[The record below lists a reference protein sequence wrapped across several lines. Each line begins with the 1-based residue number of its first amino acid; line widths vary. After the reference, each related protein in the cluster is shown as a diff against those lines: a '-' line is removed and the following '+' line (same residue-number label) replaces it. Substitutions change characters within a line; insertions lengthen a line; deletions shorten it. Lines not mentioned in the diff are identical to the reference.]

1 MYVEET
7 FFRPPELGREPRTLP
22 ADSYNLAHL
31 LLARARHDC
40 LFVPIRAMQYLAVID
55 AEEFIFVDRE
65 GRRLIDIAWCD
76 FRPQTRASLTD
87 PVPYQAVYY
96 SDTARQTMPR
106 LQGEFRKALAECRNR
121 GDVPLAT
128 ARVIK
133 IDRNPA

>member
-1 MYVEET
+1 MIVSET
-7 FFRPPELGREPRTLP
+7 FFRLPELAREPRTLP
-22 ADSYNLAHL
+22 ADTYNLAHL

-40 LFVPIRAMQYLAVID
+40 VFVPIRSMQYLAVID

-65 GRRLIDIAWCD
+65 GRRLIDIAWRE
-76 FRPQTRASLTD
+76 FKPQTRTSLAD

-96 SDTARQTMPR
+96 SDTGRQTMPR
-106 LQGEFRKALAECRNR
+106 LQGEFRKALAECRNH

-128 ARVIK
+128 APVVK